1 MSEKFQL
8 LNKLAGKGSTF
19 NFKEAQK
26 ISNYSPGSLKVLL
39 SRMEKEGWVE
49 RIEKGKYLII
59 PLGAEKGRYTINE
72 FVIGYEIVKNAAIAY
87 WSALNYHGFT
97 EQIPNTVFI
106 QTTSRKKEPKIEIF
120 GVRYRIVRV
129 TEKKFFAQQKI
140 WIDDAE
146 IWITDPEKT
155 IADCLDKPQYCGGIV
170 EVAKALQNEDEIDL
184 DKVIEYAIKME
195 NSAILKR
202 LGSLCDRL
210 AIPVKIPQ
218 DYLTKGYPLLD
229 PSIHRKGKA
238 NRKWKI
244 IENVDE
250 KIIGTLE

>member
-19 NFKEAQK
+19 SIKEAQK
-26 ISNYSPGSLKVLL
+26 ISNFSPGSLKVLL
-39 SRMEKEGWVE
+39 SRMEKEGWIE

-72 FVIGYEIVKNAAIAY
+72 FVIGYEIVKNAVIAY

-106 QTTSRKKEPKIEIF
+106 QTTSRKKEPKLEIF

-140 WIDDAE
+140 WIDNAE
-146 IWITDPEKT
+146 VRITDPEKT

-170 EVAKALQNEDEIDL
+170 EVAKALQNENEIDL
-184 DKVIEYAIKME
+184 DKVIEYAISME

-202 LGSLCDRL
+202 LGSLCDKL
-210 AIPVKIPQ
+210 GIPVKVPQ
-218 DYLTKGYPLLD
+218 DYLAKGYPLLD

>member
-19 NFKEAQK
+19 SFKEAQK
-26 ISNYSPGSLKVLL
+26 ISNLSPGSLKVLL

-120 GVRYRIVRV
+120 GVRYRIVRI
-129 TEKKFFAQQKI
+129 TEKKLFGLQKI

-146 IWITDPEKT
+146 VWITNPEKT
-155 IADCLDKPQYCGGIV
+155 VADCLDKPQYCGGIV

-218 DYLTKGYPLLD
+218 DYLAKGYPLLD

>member
-19 NFKEAQK
+19 SFKEAQK
-26 ISNYSPGSLKVLL
+26 ISNLSPGSLKVLL
-39 SRMEKEGWVE
+39 SRMEKDGWVE

-59 PLGAEKGRYTINE
+59 PLGAKKGRYTINE

-120 GVRYRIVRV
+120 GVRYRIVRI
-129 TEKKFFAQQKI
+129 TEKKLFALQKI

-146 IWITDPEKT
+146 IQITDPEKT
-155 IADCLDKPQYCGGIV
+155 VADCLDKPQYCGGIV
-170 EVAKALQNEDEIDL
+170 EVAKALQNENEIDL
-184 DKVIEYAIKME
+184 DKVIEYAVRME

-202 LGSLCDRL
+202 LGSLCDKL
-210 AIPVKIPQ
+210 GIPVKVPQ
-218 DYLTKGYPLLD
+218 DYLAKGYPLLD
-229 PSIHRKGKA
+229 PSMHRKGKA
-238 NRKWKI
+238 NRRWKI

-250 KIIGTLE
+250 RIIGTLE

>member
-8 LNKLAGKGSTF
+8 LNKLARKSSTF
-19 NFKEAQK
+19 NFKEAQE
-26 ISNYSPGSLKVLL
+26 ISNLSPGSLKVLL
-39 SRMEKEGWVE
+39 YRMEKEGWVE

-72 FVIGYEIVKNAAIAY
+72 FVIGYGIVKNAAIAY

-106 QTTSRKKEPKIEIF
+106 QTTSRKKEPQIEIF
-120 GVRYRIVRV
+120 GVRYRIVRI
-129 TEKKFFAQQKI
+129 TETKFFALQKI

-146 IWITDPEKT
+146 VWITDPEKT
-155 IADCLDKPQYCGGIV
+155 VADCLDKPQYCGGIV

-184 DKVIEYAIKME
+184 DKVIEYAIRME

-218 DYLTKGYPLLD
+218 DYLAKGYPLLD

>member
-8 LNKLAGKGSTF
+8 LNQLAGKGNTF
-19 NFKEAQK
+19 SFKEAQK
-26 ISNYSPGSLKVLL
+26 ISNLSPGSLKVLL
-39 SRMEKEGWVE
+39 YRLEKDGWVE

-120 GVRYRIVRV
+120 GVRYRIVRI
-129 TEKKFFAQQKI
+129 TEKKLFGLQKI

-146 IWITDPEKT
+146 VWITNPEKT

-184 DKVIEYAIKME
+184 DKVIEYAIRME

-218 DYLTKGYPLLD
+218 DYLAKGYPLLD

>member
-8 LNKLAGKGSTF
+8 LNKLARKGSTF
-19 NFKEAQK
+19 SFKEAQK
-26 ISNYSPGSLKVLL
+26 ISNLSLGSLKVLL
-39 SRMEKEGWVE
+39 SRMEKQGWVE

-72 FVIGYEIVKNAAIAY
+72 FVIGDEMVKNAAVAY

-97 EQIPNTVFI
+97 EQIPSTVFI

-120 GVRYRIVRV
+120 GVRYRIVRI
-129 TEKKFFAQQKI
+129 TEKKFFALQKI
-140 WIDDAE
+140 WIEDE
-146 IWITDPEKT
+146 EVRITNPEKT
-155 IADCLDKPQYCGGIV
+155 VADCLDKPQYCGGIV
-170 EVAKALQNEDEIDL
+170 EIAKALQNEDEIYL
-184 DKVIEYAIKME
+184 DKIIEYAIRMK

-210 AIPVKIPQ
+210 AIPVTIPQ
-218 DYLTKGYPLLD
+218 DYLAKGYPLLD

>member
-19 NFKEAQK
+19 SFKEAQK

-39 SRMEKEGWVE
+39 SRMEKDGWVE

-120 GVRYRIVRV
+120 GVRYRIVRI
-129 TEKKFFAQQKI
+129 TEKKLFGLQKI

-146 IWITDPEKT
+146 VWITNPEKT
-155 IADCLDKPQYCGGIV
+155 VADCLDKPQYCGGIV

-218 DYLTKGYPLLD
+218 DYLAKGYPLLD

>member
-1 MSEKFQL
+1 MSEKFKL
-8 LNKLAGKGSTF
+8 INKLAGKGSTF
-19 NFKEAQK
+19 SVKEAQE
-26 ISNYSPGSLKVLL
+26 ISNLRPDSLKVLL
-39 SRMEKEGWVE
+39 YRMEKEGWIE

-72 FVIGYEIVKNAAIAY
+72 FVIGYEIVKNSAIAY
-87 WSALNYHGFT
+87 WSALNYYGFT
-97 EQIPNTVFI
+97 EQIPSTVFI

-120 GVRYRIVRV
+120 GVRYRIVRI
-129 TEKKFFAQQKI
+129 TEKKFFALQKI

-155 IADCLDKPQYCGGIV
+155 VADCLDKPQYCGGIV

-184 DKVIEYAIKME
+184 DKVIEYAIRME

-218 DYLTKGYPLLD
+218 DYLAKGYPLLD

-238 NRKWKI
+238 NRRWKI

>member
-8 LNKLAGKGSTF
+8 LNKLARKGSTF

-26 ISNYSPGSLKVLL
+26 ISNLSLGSLKVLL
-39 SRMEKEGWVE
+39 SRMEKQGWVE
-49 RIEKGKYLII
+49 RIEMGKYLII

-72 FVIGYEIVKNAAIAY
+72 FVIGYEIVKNAAVAY
-87 WSALNYHGFT
+87 WSALNYHGLT

-120 GVRYRIVRV
+120 GVRYRIVRI
-129 TEKKFFAQQKI
+129 TEKKFFALQKI
-140 WIDDAE
+140 WIEDE
-146 IWITDPEKT
+146 EVQITNPEKT
-155 IADCLDKPQYCGGIV
+155 VADCLDKPQYCGGIV
-170 EVAKALQNEDEIDL
+170 EIAKALKNEDEIDL

-218 DYLTKGYPLLD
+218 DYLAKGYPLLD

>member
-1 MSEKFQL
+1 MSEKFIL
-8 LNKLAGKGSTF
+8 LNRLAKKGSTF
-19 NFKEAQK
+19 SFEEASELSSLQ
-26 ISNYSPGSLKVLL
+26 SGSLRVLL
-39 SRMEKEGWVE
+39 SHMEKEGWVE

-97 EQIPNTVFI
+97 EQIPSTVFI

-120 GVRYRIVRV
+120 GVRYRIIRV

-140 WIDDAE
+140 WIEDSQVC
-146 IWITDPEKT
+146 ITDPEKT
-155 IADCLDKPQYCGGIV
+155 IADCLDNPQYCGGIV
-170 EVAKALQNEDEIDL
+170 EVAKALRNEKKIDL
-184 DKVIEYAIKME
+184 DKVIEYAIRME

-210 AIPVKIPQ
+210 GIPVNIPQ
-218 DYLTKGYPLLD
+218 ALLAKGYPLLD
-229 PSIHRKGKA
+229 PSLHRKGKA

>member
-1 MSEKFQL
+1 MSEKFKL
-8 LNKLAGKGSTF
+8 INKLAGKGSTF
-19 NFKEAQK
+19 SVKEAQE
-26 ISNYSPGSLKVLL
+26 ISNLSPDSLKVLL
-39 SRMEKEGWVE
+39 YRMEKEGWIE

-72 FVIGYEIVKNAAIAY
+72 FVIGYEIVKNSAIAY
-87 WSALNYHGFT
+87 WSALNYYGFT
-97 EQIPNTVFI
+97 EQIPSTVFI

-120 GVRYRIVRV
+120 GVRYRIVRI
-129 TEKKFFAQQKI
+129 TEKKFFALQKI

-155 IADCLDKPQYCGGIV
+155 VADCLDKPQYCGGIV
-170 EVAKALQNEDEIDL
+170 EVAKALQNEEEIDL
-184 DKVIEYAIKME
+184 DKVIEYAIRME

-218 DYLTKGYPLLD
+218 DYLAKGYPLLD

-238 NRKWKI
+238 NRRWKI

>member
-19 NFKEAQK
+19 SIKEAQE
-26 ISNYSPGSLKVLL
+26 ISNLGQDSLKVLL
-39 SRMEKEGWVE
+39 SRMEKQGWVE

-59 PLGAEKGRYTINE
+59 PLGSEKGRYTINE

-106 QTTSRKKEPKIEIF
+106 QTTSRKKELKIEIF
-120 GVRYRIVRV
+120 GVRYRIVRI
-129 TEKKFFAQQKI
+129 TEKKFFGLQKI

-146 IWITDPEKT
+146 VWITDPEKT

-170 EVAKALQNEDEIDL
+170 EVVKALQNEDEIDL
-184 DKVIEYAIKME
+184 DKVIEYAIRME

-218 DYLTKGYPLLD
+218 DYLAKGYPLLD
-229 PSIHRKGKA
+229 PSIHKKGNT

-244 IENVDE
+244 IENMDE

>member
-19 NFKEAQK
+19 SFKEAQK
-26 ISNYSPGSLKVLL
+26 ISNLSPGSLKVLL
-39 SRMEKEGWVE
+39 YRMEKEGWVE

-120 GVRYRIVRV
+120 GVRYRIVRI
-129 TEKKFFAQQKI
+129 TEKKLFGLQKI

-146 IWITDPEKT
+146 VWITDPEKT

-170 EVAKALQNEDEIDL
+170 EVAKAIKNEDEIDL

-202 LGSLCDRL
+202 LGSICDRL
-210 AIPVKIPQ
+210 VIPVKIPQ
-218 DYLTKGYPLLD
+218 DYLAKGYPLLD